1 MGMMLRRNNRR
12 GDYNPKVNGQPVKQE
27 PKTKVLNSEPN
38 YNGSTSSTTKYS
50 NIRI

>member
-1 MGMMLRRNNRR
+1 MGMMLRRNARR
-12 GDYNPKVNGQPVKQE
+12 GEFNPTVNGKPIQQE

-38 YNGSTSSTTKYS
+38 YKGSSSSTTKYS